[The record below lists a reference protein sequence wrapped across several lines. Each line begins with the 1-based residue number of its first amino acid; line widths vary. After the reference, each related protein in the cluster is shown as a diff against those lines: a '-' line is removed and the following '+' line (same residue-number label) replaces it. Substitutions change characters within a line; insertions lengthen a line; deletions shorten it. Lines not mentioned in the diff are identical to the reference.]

1 MAIGLLTTLADP
13 DLWGHIRFSLD
24 ILRDGFASGPDPY
37 TFTQG
42 KPFLYHEWL
51 GGLVMALAYRV
62 AGGAGLGALKAMIGT
77 ALLALVWSARDTRPL
92 RGGGAVWPLR
102 LGPVCRS

>member
-1 MAIGLLTTLADP
+1 MRPLALAGIAIGLLTTIAET
-13 DLWGHIRFSLD
+13 DLWGHVRFGLD

-51 GGLVMALAYRV
+51 GGVVMAVAYRV
-62 AGGAGLGALKAMIGT
+62 AGRPALA
-77 ALLALVWSARDTRPL
+77 
-92 RGGGAVWPLR
+92 
-102 LGPVCRS
+102 C